1 VTDTLLAVSDLK
13 ASYGQVPVLHGL
25 DFEVKVNEVVVLL
38 GANGAGKTTTL
49 RALCGMVD
57 TKGSVSLDGVECVG
71 KATEWIVRK
80 GVAHVPQGRGTFPEL
95 TVQENLEAGA
105 YVRSDR
111 DTVREDIERWLGV
124 FPRLAERRTV
134 HAGSLSGGEQQ
145 MLAVA
150 RALMLRPKL
159 LLLDEPSLGLAPM
172 LTAELF
178 KQFAE
183 LNREFGTTMFIVE
196 QNAGMA
202 LSIAA
207 RAYVLEAGHIV
218 LSGSSDELRDHD
230 DVRKAYLGF

>member
-1 VTDTLLAVSDLK
+1 
-13 ASYGQVPVLHGL
+13 
-25 DFEVKVNEVVVLL
+25 
-38 GANGAGKTTTL
+38 
-49 RALCGMVD
+49 MVD
-57 TKGSVSLDGVECVG
+57 TTGSVVFNGVECVG
-71 KATEWIVRK
+71 RPTEWIVRK

-95 TVQENLEAGA
+95 TVEENLEAGA
-105 YVRSDR
+105 YVRPDR
-111 DTVREDIERWLGV
+111 EVVRDDLERWLGV
-124 FPRLAERRTV
+124 FPALAERRTV

-172 LTAELF
+172 LTTELF
-178 KQFAE
+178 RQFAD
-183 LNREFGTTMFIVE
+183 LNATFGTTMFVVE
-196 QNAGMA
+196 QNAALA